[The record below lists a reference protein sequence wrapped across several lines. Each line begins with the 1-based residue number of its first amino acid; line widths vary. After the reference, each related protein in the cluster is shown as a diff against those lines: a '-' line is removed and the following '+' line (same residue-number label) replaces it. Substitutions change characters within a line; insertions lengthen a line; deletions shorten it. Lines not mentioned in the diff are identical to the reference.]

1 MLLEQDPE
9 LRAKF
14 TGKPEHVINY
24 MFLLAED
31 VRQIMAKLGFRTFQE
46 MVGRTDKL
54 CFSPTPNLAK
64 AKLLNFS
71 SILKNALELRPG
83 ASIRGGSVPQDM
95 NLESRLVRQSSLKS
109 VFGQL
114 LLFAVIGCS

>member
-1 MLLEQDPE
+1 
-9 LRAKF
+9 
-14 TGKPEHVINY
+14 

-54 CFSPTPNLAK
+54 CVRPSEMLTK

-71 SILKNALELRPG
+71 AILKNARELRPS
-83 ASIRGGSVPQDM
+83 ANIRGGTVPQDM
-95 NLESRLVRQSSLKS
+95 NLESRLVCFCFVL
-109 VFGQL
+109 
-114 LLFAVIGCS
+114 CNC

>member
-1 MLLEQDPE
+1 
-9 LRAKF
+9 
-14 TGKPEHVINY
+14 

-54 CFSPTPNLAK
+54 CARPSVNIAK

-83 ASIRGGSVPQDM
+83 ASIRGGTVPQDV
-95 NLESRLVRQSSLKS
+95 NLETRLVCCCCCSSVLYI
-109 VFGQL
+109 L
-114 LLFAVIGCS
+114 LIL